1 MTGGGA
7 MFLQPHGAITYSL
20 YLPEK
25 ALAGM
30 SIRQSYEVCE
40 AWVIRGLRDLGV
52 DAHHV
57 PINDIA
63 CSEGKIGG
71 AAQARRKGVVLHHTT
86 IAYDMDPGE
95 MVRVLR
101 IGREKLK
108 DKAVASA
115 SKRVSP
121 LVRQTGK
128 PRGEIVEYLFHSF
141 KNRFGGTLDELTHE
155 ELATAERLVEHKYGN
170 PAWTHEFE

>member
-1 MTGGGA
+1 
-7 MFLQPHGAITYSL
+7 
-20 YLPEK
+20 
-25 ALAGM
+25 
-30 SIRQSYEVCE
+30 
-40 AWVIRGLRDLGV
+40 
-52 DAHHV
+52 
-57 PINDIA
+57 
-63 CSEGKIGG
+63 
-71 AAQARRKGVVLHHTT
+71 
-86 IAYDMDPGE
+86 

-128 PRGEIVEYLFHSF
+128 PRAEIVEHLFHSF
-141 KNRFGGTLDELTHE
+141 KERFGGTVDELTPE
-155 ELATAERLVEHKYGN
+155 ELSAAERLVEHKYGS